1 MQTSDKGI
9 ALIKQFEG
17 CKLTAYQ
24 DSVGVWTIGYGWTQP
39 VDGKPIRAGMTI
51 KQETAERLLKTG
63 LVSYESDV
71 SRLVKVGLTQGQ
83 FDALVSFTYN
93 LGARSLSTSTLLRK
107 LNAGDYAGAADE
119 FLRWNKA
126 GGKVLNGLTRR
137 REAERALFLEFCKEL
152 MPLVL
157 FSFLLL
163 FHLKHSLFFRFFF
176 LSASELPSQIA
187 KDMFPI
193 LST

>member
-9 ALIKQFEG
+9 SLIKQFEG

-107 LNAGDYAGAADE
+107 LNSGDYAGAANE

-137 REAERALFLEFCKEL
+137 REAERALFL
-152 MPLVL
+152 
-157 FSFLLL
+157 S
-163 FHLKHSLFFRFFF
+163 
-176 LSASELPSQIA
+176 
-187 KDMFPI
+187 
-193 LST
+193 

>member
-63 LVSYESDV
+63 LVNYEIDV
-71 SRLVKVGLTQGQ
+71 SRLVKVSLTQGQ

-137 REAERALFLEFCKEL
+137 REAERALFL
-152 MPLVL
+152 
-157 FSFLLL
+157 S
-163 FHLKHSLFFRFFF
+163 
-176 LSASELPSQIA
+176 
-187 KDMFPI
+187 
-193 LST
+193 

>member
-1 MQTSDKGI
+1 MQISDKGI
-9 ALIKQFEG
+9 SLIKQFEG

-24 DSVGVWTIGYGWTQP
+24 DSVGVLTIGYGWTQP

-93 LGARSLSTSTLLRK
+93 LGSRSLSTSTLLRK

-137 REAERALFLEFCKEL
+137 REAERALFL
-152 MPLVL
+152 
-157 FSFLLL
+157 S
-163 FHLKHSLFFRFFF
+163 
-176 LSASELPSQIA
+176 
-187 KDMFPI
+187 
-193 LST
+193 

>member
-9 ALIKQFEG
+9 ALIKEFEG

-71 SRLVKVGLTQGQ
+71 SRLVKVGMTQGQ

-107 LNAGDYAGAADE
+107 LNAGDYAGAAAE
-119 FLRWNKA
+119 FLSWNKA
-126 GGKVLNGLTRR
+126 GGKALKGLTRR
-137 REAERALFLEFCKEL
+137 REAERTLFL
-152 MPLVL
+152 
-157 FSFLLL
+157 S
-163 FHLKHSLFFRFFF
+163 
-176 LSASELPSQIA
+176 
-187 KDMFPI
+187 
-193 LST
+193 

>member
-9 ALIKQFEG
+9 ALIKEFEG

-63 LVSYESDV
+63 LVSYEIAV
-71 SRLVKVGLTQGQ
+71 SRLVKVSLTQGQ

-137 REAERALFLEFCKEL
+137 REAERALFL
-152 MPLVL
+152 
-157 FSFLLL
+157 S
-163 FHLKHSLFFRFFF
+163 
-176 LSASELPSQIA
+176 
-187 KDMFPI
+187 
-193 LST
+193 

>member
-1 MQTSDKGI
+1 MQTSEKGI
-9 ALIKQFEG
+9 ALIKEFEG
-17 CKLTAYQ
+17 CKLTAYR

-39 VDGKPIRAGMTI
+39 VDGKPIRSGMTI

-71 SRLVKVGLTQGQ
+71 SRLVKVRLTQGQ

-93 LGARSLSTSTLLRK
+93 VGARSLSTSTLLRK
-107 LNAGDYAGAADE
+107 LNAGDYVDAADE

-137 REAERALFLEFCKEL
+137 REAERALFL
-152 MPLVL
+152 
-157 FSFLLL
+157 S
-163 FHLKHSLFFRFFF
+163 
-176 LSASELPSQIA
+176 
-187 KDMFPI
+187 
-193 LST
+193 

>member
-1 MQTSDKGI
+1 MQTSEKGI
-9 ALIKQFEG
+9 ALIKEFEG

-39 VDGKPIRAGMTI
+39 VDGRPIRAGMTI

-137 REAERALFLEFCKEL
+137 REAERALFL
-152 MPLVL
+152 
-157 FSFLLL
+157 S
-163 FHLKHSLFFRFFF
+163 
-176 LSASELPSQIA
+176 
-187 KDMFPI
+187 
-193 LST
+193 

>member
-1 MQTSDKGI
+1 MQISDKGL

-17 CKLTAYQ
+17 CKLTAYR

-71 SRLVKVGLTQGQ
+71 SRLVKVDLTQGQ

-93 LGARSLSTSTLLRK
+93 LGARSLSTATLLRK
-107 LNAGDYAGAADE
+107 LNASDYAGAADE

-126 GGKVLNGLTRR
+126 GGKVLNGLARR
-137 REAERALFLEFCKEL
+137 REAERALFL
-152 MPLVL
+152 
-157 FSFLLL
+157 S
-163 FHLKHSLFFRFFF
+163 
-176 LSASELPSQIA
+176 
-187 KDMFPI
+187 
-193 LST
+193 

>member
-63 LVSYESDV
+63 LVSYENDV
-71 SRLVKVGLTQGQ
+71 SRLVKVGLTRGQ

-93 LGARSLSTSTLLRK
+93 LGSRSLSTSTLLRK

-137 REAERALFLEFCKEL
+137 REAERALFL
-152 MPLVL
+152 
-157 FSFLLL
+157 S
-163 FHLKHSLFFRFFF
+163 
-176 LSASELPSQIA
+176 
-187 KDMFPI
+187 
-193 LST
+193 

>member
-24 DSVGVWTIGYGWTQP
+24 DSVGAWTIGYGWTKP

-137 REAERALFLEFCKEL
+137 REAERALFL
-152 MPLVL
+152 
-157 FSFLLL
+157 S
-163 FHLKHSLFFRFFF
+163 
-176 LSASELPSQIA
+176 
-187 KDMFPI
+187 
-193 LST
+193 

>member
-51 KQETAERLLKTG
+51 KLETAERLLKTG

-71 SRLVKVGLTQGQ
+71 SRLVKIGLTQGQ

-137 REAERALFLEFCKEL
+137 REAERALFQ
-152 MPLVL
+152 
-157 FSFLLL
+157 S
-163 FHLKHSLFFRFFF
+163 
-176 LSASELPSQIA
+176 
-187 KDMFPI
+187 
-193 LST
+193 

>member
-93 LGARSLSTSTLLRK
+93 LGTRSLSTSTLLRK

-137 REAERALFLEFCKEL
+137 REAERG
-152 MPLVL
+152 M
-157 FSFLLL
+157 
-163 FHLKHSLFFRFFF
+163 F
-176 LSASELPSQIA
+176 LS
-187 KDMFPI
+187 
-193 LST
+193 

>member
-1 MQTSDKGI
+1 MQTSEKGI
-9 ALIKQFEG
+9 ALIKEFEG
-17 CKLTAYQ
+17 CKLTAYR

-71 SRLVKVGLTQGQ
+71 SRLVKVGLSHGQ

-107 LNAGDYAGAADE
+107 LNAGEYASAADE
-119 FLRWNKA
+119 FMRWNKA

-137 REAERALFLEFCKEL
+137 REAERALFL
-152 MPLVL
+152 
-157 FSFLLL
+157 S
-163 FHLKHSLFFRFFF
+163 
-176 LSASELPSQIA
+176 
-187 KDMFPI
+187 
-193 LST
+193 

>member
-1 MQTSDKGI
+1 MAGRWEPGKICEGNVMQTSDKGI
-9 ALIKQFEG
+9 ALIKEFEG

-63 LVSYESDV
+63 LVRYESDV

-93 LGARSLSTSTLLRK
+93 LGSRALSTSTLLRK
-107 LNAGDYAGAADE
+107 LNCGDYTGSADE

-137 REAERALFLEFCKEL
+137 REAERALFL
-152 MPLVL
+152 
-157 FSFLLL
+157 S
-163 FHLKHSLFFRFFF
+163 
-176 LSASELPSQIA
+176 
-187 KDMFPI
+187 
-193 LST
+193 

>member
-24 DSVGVWTIGYGWTQP
+24 DSVGVWTIGYGWTHP

-83 FDALVSFTYN
+83 FDALVSFAYN
-93 LGARSLSTSTLLRK
+93 VGSRALSTSTLLKK
-107 LNAGDYAGAADE
+107 LNAGDIKGAADE
-119 FLRWNKA
+119 FLRWNKS
-126 GGKVLNGLTRR
+126 GGKVMPGLTNRR
-137 REAERALFLEFCKEL
+137 KAERALFL
-152 MPLVL
+152 
-157 FSFLLL
+157 S
-163 FHLKHSLFFRFFF
+163 
-176 LSASELPSQIA
+176 
-187 KDMFPI
+187 
-193 LST
+193 

>member
-1 MQTSDKGI
+1 MQTSEKGI

-39 VDGKPIRAGMTI
+39 VDGKPVRSGMTI

-63 LVSYESDV
+63 LVSYEIDV

-137 REAERALFLEFCKEL
+137 REAERALFL
-152 MPLVL
+152 
-157 FSFLLL
+157 S
-163 FHLKHSLFFRFFF
+163 
-176 LSASELPSQIA
+176 
-187 KDMFPI
+187 
-193 LST
+193 

>member
-24 DSVGVWTIGYGWTQP
+24 DSVGVWTIGYGWTKP

-63 LVSYESDV
+63 LVSYENDV
-71 SRLVKVGLTQGQ
+71 SRLVKVDLTQGQ

-93 LGARSLSTSTLLRK
+93 LGARSLTTSTLLRK

-137 REAERALFLEFCKEL
+137 REAERALFL
-152 MPLVL
+152 
-157 FSFLLL
+157 S
-163 FHLKHSLFFRFFF
+163 
-176 LSASELPSQIA
+176 
-187 KDMFPI
+187 
-193 LST
+193 